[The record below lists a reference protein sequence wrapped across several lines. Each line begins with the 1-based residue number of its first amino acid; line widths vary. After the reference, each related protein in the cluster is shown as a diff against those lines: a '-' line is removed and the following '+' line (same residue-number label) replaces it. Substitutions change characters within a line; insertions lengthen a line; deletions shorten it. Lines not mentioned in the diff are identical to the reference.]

1 MTCCMCRDTQTRKPL
16 LQHNPVV
23 SQHMRVALHDT
34 LFGTGNGVST
44 PFFGIDMDH
53 TDAVITRQYAEQ
65 FTRDRLCSYD
75 TSQQ

>member
-1 MTCCMCRDTQTRKPL
+1 
-16 LQHNPVV
+16 
-23 SQHMRVALHDT
+23 MRVALHDT

-53 TDAVITRQYAEQ
+53 TDTIITRQYAEQ